1 MWKDIR
7 KTGELY
13 EGDCAR
19 NTKEGSRKGCTFIFS
34 SQFSSVTSPASL
46 CENFVLSIFVIQE
59 SCFRFFVRIENIRS
73 GGRRETE
80 NSGCACTQRRATS
93 RVQSEGGLQLNVDQD
108 QNHHVLETAAN
119 LYCHVYEAATQAQDG
134 REVGQVEGRFLFSST
149 GVPTILVC
157 F

>member
-1 MWKDIR
+1 MRILFYPSLLFKNLVSDFLL
-7 KTGELY
+7 ELKISDL
-13 EGDCAR
+13 EGGGKLRILAVPVHR
-19 NTKEGSRKGCTFIFS
+19 EG
-34 SQFSSVTSPASL
+34 QHH
-46 CENFVLSIFVIQE
+46 
-59 SCFRFFVRIENIRS
+59 
-73 GGRRETE
+73 GG
-80 NSGCACTQRRATS
+80 
-93 RVQSEGGLQLNVDQD
+93 QSEGGLQLNVDQD